1 MNEREELKNIEQM
14 LEEKDYKAL
23 RSCLLDM
30 QPADIADLFSNI
42 SEDEI
47 PLVFRLLPKDLA
59 AEAFAFMDSEVQ
71 ETLIGV
77 FSDRELTSVMSG
89 LFVDDMVDMIE
100 EMPANFVRRIIQS
113 APKEKRD
120 QINMILKYPKNSTGT
135 IMTTEFVDLK
145 EHMTQNDV
153 FRIIRES
160 GVTKETVYI
169 CYVTD
174 SSRHLIGFLS
184 IKDLITHNDPG
195 ATVGDIMER
204 DVISAN
210 ALDDKEDS
218 VNTMKK
224 YGFMAL
230 PVTDGENRLIGIVT
244 VDDAMEV
251 IEDEISED
259 IEIMA
264 AITPSEK
271 TYFKTSVFSTWCKR
285 VPWLLFLMISSVF
298 TSKILQHYEGR
309 LAANAALIA
318 FMPVIMGTA
327 GNAGGQSSAT
337 IIRALSMEEVRIRF
351 DDLFHIIGKELLVS
365 ALCGITLAVVNFL
378 KMMAIDNVSVMVA
391 VSVSLCICLIVVV
404 AKIIGALLPLGAKK
418 IGLDPAVMASPLI
431 TTICD
436 AISLILYF
444 KIAEIILGI

>member
-30 QPADIADLFSNI
+30 QPADIADLFSNL

-47 PLVFRLLPKDLA
+47 PLTFRLLPKDLA

-77 FSDRELTSVMSG
+77 FSDRELTSIMSG

-135 IMTTEFVDLK
+135 IMTTELVELK
-145 EHMTQNDV
+145 EHMTQSDV
-153 FRIIRES
+153 FRLIRES

-174 SSRHLIGFLS
+174 SSRHLIGILS
-184 IKDLITHNDPG
+184 IKDLITHNDPD
-195 ATVGDIMER
+195 ATVGEIMER

-244 VDDAMEV
+244 GDDAMEV
-251 IEDEISED
+251 IEDEIAED

-271 TYFKTSVFSTWCKR
+271 TYFKTSVLSTWSKR

-337 IIRALSMEEVRIRF
+337 IIRALSMEEVRLRF

-365 ALCGITLAVVNFL
+365 GLCGVTLAVVNFL

-391 VSVSLCICLIVVV
+391 VSVSLCILLIVIV